1 MAFCIDM
8 VRALRRIAV
17 RSIDEILA
25 YILYVNE
32 CIIAIYSLYV
42 YQIFVNSD
50 NIL

>member
-1 MAFCIDM
+1 

-32 CIIAIYSLYV
+32 CIIAIYIYSLYV

-50 NIL
+50 DIL